1 MESNIIPDG
10 VSPTPSESPVRDQ
23 AIAETTTDASPAIAA
38 AVPVV
43 DPGPVSGP
51 GEPGPKPEVF
61 TTADGIFHA
70 QLSSGELVLKTK
82 VPYKTFKRLT
92 GMSEGD
98 SLADLELF
106 IDEVGIGNS
115 KQIME
120 DCDDTIQLIVVA
132 AKYFAKFNEIAEARL
147 GESGL
152 SLSS

>member
-1 MESNIIPDG
+1 MSLPVPESAPAA
-10 VSPTPSESPVRDQ
+10 SEAPVRDQ
-23 AIAETTTDASPAIAA
+23 AIAET
-38 AVPVV
+38 AVAP
-43 DPGPVSGP
+43 DPGYSAPVSGP
-51 GEPGPKPEVF
+51 GEPGPKPEIF

-70 QLSSGELVLKTK
+70 QLSSGELIMKTK

-98 SLADLELF
+98 SLADLEMF
-106 IDEVGIGNS
+106 IDEVGVGDA

-132 AKYFAKFNEIAEARL
+132 AKYFEKFNEIAQARL